1 MMSKP
6 KNVKI
11 PLSTLIQTIE
21 LLENLDVGCYDT
33 SVQYDFDA
41 VYFSLLKKRRDIEL
55 RDAYAKIV
63 YAKDEQARHEARMNY
78 TIYPLKRT
86 LICCNRRQ

>member
-1 MMSKP
+1 MMGRP
-6 KNVKI
+6 DNVKI

-21 LLENLDVGCYDT
+21 LLENLDVGGYDT

-55 RDAYAKIV
+55 RDDYAKIV

-78 TIYPLKRT
+78 LHQKR
-86 LICCNRRQ
+86 LNDDFF